1 MRRTVLALSVV
12 VALAYGGVRVGA
24 HHAFAATYLE
34 DDAMT
39 IEGEL
44 VQITYRNP
52 HSFLHVLVRDSAGR
66 DQRWAVEWGSSVE
79 IRRHESAAETL
90 QIGDH
95 LIVNGS
101 PGRDPSA
108 HRLRMRNMVRPRDGR
123 RWVSGR

>member
-1 MRRTVLALSVV
+1 MHRTILALGVIG
-12 VALAYGGVRVGA
+12 ALAYGGVHVAA
-24 HHAFAATYLE
+24 HHSFAAVYVE
-34 DDAMT
+34 DDALT

-44 VQITYRNP
+44 VQIIYRNP
-52 HSFLHVLVRDSAGR
+52 HSFLHVLVRERDGR
-66 DQRWAVEWGSSVE
+66 EQRWAVEWGSSLR
-79 IRRHESAAETL
+79 IRRQESATETL

-108 HRLRMRNMVRPRDGR
+108 HRLRMRDMVRTRDGR